1 MSSCAGHSQTE
12 ARVSPLKQAVII
24 TRVDLGGRKLFTFG
38 WKVSLIDSLSER
50 CAFNLEEKK

>member
-1 MSSCAGHSQTE
+1 
-12 ARVSPLKQAVII
+12 VII

-38 WKVSLIDSLSER
+38 WEVSLIDSLRER